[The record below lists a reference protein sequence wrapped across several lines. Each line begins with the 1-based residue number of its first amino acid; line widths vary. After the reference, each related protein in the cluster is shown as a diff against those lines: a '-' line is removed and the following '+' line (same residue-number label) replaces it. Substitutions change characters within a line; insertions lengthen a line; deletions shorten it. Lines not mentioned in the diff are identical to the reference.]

1 MIILQANKIERSF
14 AGEVLFDNITLQV
27 DERDRIALVGKN
39 GAGKSTLLKIL
50 VGEEEPTSG
59 EINKKKDI
67 SLSYLAQDSRFESE
81 NTIYDEMLHVFDDLR
96 RTEKQ
101 LRQMELEM
109 GEKSGEDLDKLMADY
124 DRLSENFRQAGGF
137 TYEADI
143 RAILNGFKFDES
155 MWQMKIAELSGGQN
169 TRLALAK
176 MLLEKPNLLVLDEPT
191 NHLDI
196 ETIAWL
202 ENYLVNYSG
211 ALIIVSHDR
220 YFLDKVATVTLDL
233 TKHSLDR
240 YVGNYSRFVELKEQ
254 KLATEAKNYEKQQKE
269 IAALEDFVNRNL
281 VRASTTKRA
290 QSRRKQLEKM
300 ERLDKP
306 ESGKKSANMTF
317 QSEKTSGNVV
327 LTVENA
333 AIGYDGEILSE
344 PINLDLRKMNAV
356 AIVGPN
362 GIGKSTFIKS
372 IVDQIPFIKGEKRFG
387 ANVEV
392 GYYDQT
398 QSKLTPSNTVLDE
411 LWNDFKLTPEVE
423 IRNRLGAFLFSGDDV
438 KKSVGMLSGG
448 EKARLLLA
456 KLSMENNNFLILD
469 EPTNHLDNDMV
480 LWLEEF
486 LNSFRGVLIMV
497 THDRYFL
504 DRVTNKIVEIDKG
517 KLYEYDTN
525 YSGFVELK
533 VQREEMELATE
544 RKRQSLLRVEME
556 WMKQGIKARGT
567 RQRARTERFEELK
580 NAKGPSMQQ
589 NVEMDSISSRLGKT
603 TIELEHISKGF
614 GDKHLINDFSYI
626 FLRDDRIGFIGPNGC
641 GKSTLMKMIMGILKP
656 DEGNITI
663 GDTVKIGYF
672 AQENEDMTGDIR
684 VIDYIK
690 NVAEYIQTTKG
701 QTSASQM
708 LDRFLFPPELQYT
721 PLDKLSGGEQRR
733 LYLLKVLMEAPN
745 VLILDEPTNDL
756 DIQTLT
762 ILEDYLDTFAGIV
775 ITVSHDRY
783 FLDRIVNR
791 IFAFEE
797 GGHLK
802 QYEGGYTDYLEKVK
816 PAAKPEKSKPAK
828 KENNGKKFQ
837 KEHQKKLKFTY
848 KEQKEFETID
858 DDIAKLEEKL
868 EQLDEEIME
877 NATNSGKLAELTE
890 QKESAQAELDEK
902 MDRWVYL
909 NDLAEQIANQ

>member
-1 MIILQANKIERSF
+1 MNILNIEHISKIY
-14 AGEVLFDNITLQV
+14 GEKVIFDDVSLGIHSGDKIGVIGVNGT
-27 DERDRIALVGKN
+27 GKT
-39 GAGKSTLLKIL
+39 TLLKIIAKIN
-50 VGEEEPTSG
+50 EPDKG
-59 EINKKKDI
+59 QIICGNGI
-67 SLSYLAQDSRFESE
+67 RVSYLPQNPEFPKKQSILEYVMDGKEHQDWKTESE
-81 NTIYDEMLHVFDDLR
+81 AKTILTKLGIYD
-96 RTEKQ
+96 
-101 LRQMELEM
+101 
-109 GEKSGEDLDKLMADY
+109 
-124 DRLSENFRQAGGF
+124 
-137 TYEADI
+137 
-143 RAILNGFKFDES
+143 FDEGCDH
-155 MWQMKIAELSGGQN
+155 LSGGQKK
-169 TRLALAK
+169 RVALART
-176 MLLEKPNLLVLDEPT
+176 LVDPT
-191 NHLDI
+191 
-196 ETIAWL
+196 
-202 ENYLVNYSG
+202 
-211 ALIIVSHDR
+211 
-220 YFLDKVATVTLDL
+220 
-233 TKHSLDR
+233 
-240 YVGNYSRFVELKEQ
+240 
-254 KLATEAKNYEKQQKE
+254 
-269 IAALEDFVNRNL
+269 
-281 VRASTTKRA
+281 
-290 QSRRKQLEKM
+290 
-300 ERLDKP
+300 
-306 ESGKKSANMTF
+306 
-317 QSEKTSGNVV
+317 
-327 LTVENA
+327 
-333 AIGYDGEILSE
+333 
-344 PINLDLRKMNAV
+344 
-356 AIVGPN
+356 
-362 GIGKSTFIKS
+362 
-372 IVDQIPFIKGEKRFG
+372 
-387 ANVEV
+387 EV
-392 GYYDQT
+392 
-398 QSKLTPSNTVLDE
+398 
-411 LWNDFKLTPEVE
+411 
-423 IRNRLGAFLFSGDDV
+423 
-438 KKSVGMLSGG
+438 
-448 EKARLLLA
+448 
-456 KLSMENNNFLILD
+456 LILD

-626 FLRDDRIGFIGPNGC
+626 VLRDDRIGFIGPNGC

-684 VIDYIK
+684 VIDYIR

-701 QTSASQM
+701 QASASQM

-816 PAAKPEKSKPAK
+816 PIAKQEKSKLEK
-828 KENNGKKFQ
+828 KENNGKKFR

-858 DDIAKLEEKL
+858 DDIAKLEEKI

-877 NATNSGKLAELTE
+877 NATNSGKLAELTQ
-890 QKESAQAELDEK
+890 QKEETEEALNK
-902 MDRWVYL
+902 KIDRWVYL

>member
-1 MIILQANKIERSF
+1 MMNILNIEHIRKIY
-14 AGEVLFDNITLQV
+14 GEKVIFDDVSLGIHSGDKIGVIGVNGT
-27 DERDRIALVGKN
+27 GKT
-39 GAGKSTLLKIL
+39 TLLKIIAKIN
-50 VGEEEPTSG
+50 EPDKG
-59 EINKKKDI
+59 QIICGNGI
-67 SLSYLAQDSRFESE
+67 RVSYLPQNPEFPKKQSILEYVMDGKEHQDWKTESE
-81 NTIYDEMLHVFDDLR
+81 AKTILTKLGIYD
-96 RTEKQ
+96 
-101 LRQMELEM
+101 
-109 GEKSGEDLDKLMADY
+109 
-124 DRLSENFRQAGGF
+124 
-137 TYEADI
+137 
-143 RAILNGFKFDES
+143 FDEGCDH
-155 MWQMKIAELSGGQN
+155 LSGGQKK
-169 TRLALAK
+169 RVALART
-176 MLLEKPNLLVLDEPT
+176 LVDPT
-191 NHLDI
+191 
-196 ETIAWL
+196 
-202 ENYLVNYSG
+202 
-211 ALIIVSHDR
+211 
-220 YFLDKVATVTLDL
+220 
-233 TKHSLDR
+233 
-240 YVGNYSRFVELKEQ
+240 
-254 KLATEAKNYEKQQKE
+254 
-269 IAALEDFVNRNL
+269 
-281 VRASTTKRA
+281 
-290 QSRRKQLEKM
+290 
-300 ERLDKP
+300 
-306 ESGKKSANMTF
+306 
-317 QSEKTSGNVV
+317 
-327 LTVENA
+327 
-333 AIGYDGEILSE
+333 
-344 PINLDLRKMNAV
+344 
-356 AIVGPN
+356 
-362 GIGKSTFIKS
+362 
-372 IVDQIPFIKGEKRFG
+372 
-387 ANVEV
+387 EV
-392 GYYDQT
+392 
-398 QSKLTPSNTVLDE
+398 
-411 LWNDFKLTPEVE
+411 
-423 IRNRLGAFLFSGDDV
+423 
-438 KKSVGMLSGG
+438 
-448 EKARLLLA
+448 
-456 KLSMENNNFLILD
+456 LILD
-469 EPTNHLDNDMV
+469 EPTNHLDNYMV

-486 LNSFRGVLIMV
+486 LNSFRGVLVMV

-701 QTSASQM
+701 QASASQM

>member
-1 MIILQANKIERSF
+1 MNILNIEHISKIY
-14 AGEVLFDNITLQV
+14 GEKVIFDDVSLGIHSGDKIGVIGVNGT
-27 DERDRIALVGKN
+27 GKT
-39 GAGKSTLLKIL
+39 TLLKIIAKIN
-50 VGEEEPTSG
+50 EPDKG
-59 EINKKKDI
+59 QIICGNGI
-67 SLSYLAQDSRFESE
+67 RVSYLPQNPEFPKRQSILEYVMDGKEHQDWKTESE
-81 NTIYDEMLHVFDDLR
+81 AKTILTKLGIYD
-96 RTEKQ
+96 
-101 LRQMELEM
+101 
-109 GEKSGEDLDKLMADY
+109 
-124 DRLSENFRQAGGF
+124 
-137 TYEADI
+137 
-143 RAILNGFKFDES
+143 FDEGCDH
-155 MWQMKIAELSGGQN
+155 LSGGQKK
-169 TRLALAK
+169 RVALART
-176 MLLEKPNLLVLDEPT
+176 LVDPT
-191 NHLDI
+191 
-196 ETIAWL
+196 
-202 ENYLVNYSG
+202 
-211 ALIIVSHDR
+211 
-220 YFLDKVATVTLDL
+220 
-233 TKHSLDR
+233 
-240 YVGNYSRFVELKEQ
+240 
-254 KLATEAKNYEKQQKE
+254 
-269 IAALEDFVNRNL
+269 
-281 VRASTTKRA
+281 
-290 QSRRKQLEKM
+290 
-300 ERLDKP
+300 
-306 ESGKKSANMTF
+306 
-317 QSEKTSGNVV
+317 
-327 LTVENA
+327 
-333 AIGYDGEILSE
+333 
-344 PINLDLRKMNAV
+344 
-356 AIVGPN
+356 
-362 GIGKSTFIKS
+362 
-372 IVDQIPFIKGEKRFG
+372 
-387 ANVEV
+387 EV
-392 GYYDQT
+392 
-398 QSKLTPSNTVLDE
+398 
-411 LWNDFKLTPEVE
+411 
-423 IRNRLGAFLFSGDDV
+423 
-438 KKSVGMLSGG
+438 
-448 EKARLLLA
+448 
-456 KLSMENNNFLILD
+456 LILD

-701 QTSASQM
+701 QASASQM

>member
-1 MIILQANKIERSF
+1 MMNILNIEHISKIY
-14 AGEVLFDNITLQV
+14 GEKVIFDDVSLGIHSGDKIGVIGVNGT
-27 DERDRIALVGKN
+27 GKT
-39 GAGKSTLLKIL
+39 TLLKIIAKIN
-50 VGEEEPTSG
+50 EPDKG
-59 EINKKKDI
+59 QIICGNGI
-67 SLSYLAQDSRFESE
+67 RVSYLPQNPEFPKKQSILEYVMDGKEHQDWKTESE
-81 NTIYDEMLHVFDDLR
+81 AKTILTKLGIYD
-96 RTEKQ
+96 
-101 LRQMELEM
+101 
-109 GEKSGEDLDKLMADY
+109 
-124 DRLSENFRQAGGF
+124 
-137 TYEADI
+137 
-143 RAILNGFKFDES
+143 FDEGCDH
-155 MWQMKIAELSGGQN
+155 LSGGQKK
-169 TRLALAK
+169 RVALART
-176 MLLEKPNLLVLDEPT
+176 LVDPT
-191 NHLDI
+191 
-196 ETIAWL
+196 
-202 ENYLVNYSG
+202 
-211 ALIIVSHDR
+211 
-220 YFLDKVATVTLDL
+220 
-233 TKHSLDR
+233 
-240 YVGNYSRFVELKEQ
+240 
-254 KLATEAKNYEKQQKE
+254 
-269 IAALEDFVNRNL
+269 
-281 VRASTTKRA
+281 
-290 QSRRKQLEKM
+290 
-300 ERLDKP
+300 
-306 ESGKKSANMTF
+306 
-317 QSEKTSGNVV
+317 
-327 LTVENA
+327 
-333 AIGYDGEILSE
+333 
-344 PINLDLRKMNAV
+344 
-356 AIVGPN
+356 
-362 GIGKSTFIKS
+362 
-372 IVDQIPFIKGEKRFG
+372 
-387 ANVEV
+387 EV
-392 GYYDQT
+392 
-398 QSKLTPSNTVLDE
+398 
-411 LWNDFKLTPEVE
+411 
-423 IRNRLGAFLFSGDDV
+423 
-438 KKSVGMLSGG
+438 
-448 EKARLLLA
+448 
-456 KLSMENNNFLILD
+456 LILD

-614 GDKHLINDFSYI
+614 GNKHLINDFSYI

-701 QTSASQM
+701 QASASQM

-791 IFAFEE
+791 IFAFEK

-802 QYEGGYTDYLEKVK
+802 QYEGGYTDYIEKVK

>member
-1 MIILQANKIERSF
+1 MNILNIEHISKIY
-14 AGEVLFDNITLQV
+14 GEKVIFDDVSLGIHSGDKIGVIGVNGT
-27 DERDRIALVGKN
+27 GKT
-39 GAGKSTLLKIL
+39 TLLKIIAKIN
-50 VGEEEPTSG
+50 EPDKG
-59 EINKKKDI
+59 QIICGNGI
-67 SLSYLAQDSRFESE
+67 RVSYLPQNPEFPKKQSILEYVMDGKEHQDWKTESE
-81 NTIYDEMLHVFDDLR
+81 AKTILTKLGIYD
-96 RTEKQ
+96 
-101 LRQMELEM
+101 
-109 GEKSGEDLDKLMADY
+109 
-124 DRLSENFRQAGGF
+124 
-137 TYEADI
+137 
-143 RAILNGFKFDES
+143 FDEGCDH
-155 MWQMKIAELSGGQN
+155 LSGGQKK
-169 TRLALAK
+169 RVALART
-176 MLLEKPNLLVLDEPT
+176 LVDPT
-191 NHLDI
+191 
-196 ETIAWL
+196 
-202 ENYLVNYSG
+202 
-211 ALIIVSHDR
+211 
-220 YFLDKVATVTLDL
+220 
-233 TKHSLDR
+233 
-240 YVGNYSRFVELKEQ
+240 
-254 KLATEAKNYEKQQKE
+254 
-269 IAALEDFVNRNL
+269 
-281 VRASTTKRA
+281 
-290 QSRRKQLEKM
+290 
-300 ERLDKP
+300 
-306 ESGKKSANMTF
+306 
-317 QSEKTSGNVV
+317 
-327 LTVENA
+327 
-333 AIGYDGEILSE
+333 
-344 PINLDLRKMNAV
+344 
-356 AIVGPN
+356 
-362 GIGKSTFIKS
+362 
-372 IVDQIPFIKGEKRFG
+372 
-387 ANVEV
+387 EV
-392 GYYDQT
+392 
-398 QSKLTPSNTVLDE
+398 
-411 LWNDFKLTPEVE
+411 
-423 IRNRLGAFLFSGDDV
+423 
-438 KKSVGMLSGG
+438 
-448 EKARLLLA
+448 
-456 KLSMENNNFLILD
+456 LILD

-556 WMKQGIKARGT
+556 WIKQGIKARGT

-701 QTSASQM
+701 QASASQM

>member
-1 MIILQANKIERSF
+1 MNILNIEHISKIY
-14 AGEVLFDNITLQV
+14 GEKVIFDDVSLGIHSGDKIGVIGVNGT
-27 DERDRIALVGKN
+27 GKT
-39 GAGKSTLLKIL
+39 TLLKIIAKIN
-50 VGEEEPTSG
+50 EPDKG
-59 EINKKKDI
+59 QIICGNGI
-67 SLSYLAQDSRFESE
+67 RVSYLPQNPEFPKKQSILEYVMDGKEHQDWKTESE
-81 NTIYDEMLHVFDDLR
+81 AKTILTKLGIYD
-96 RTEKQ
+96 
-101 LRQMELEM
+101 
-109 GEKSGEDLDKLMADY
+109 
-124 DRLSENFRQAGGF
+124 
-137 TYEADI
+137 
-143 RAILNGFKFDES
+143 FDEGCDH
-155 MWQMKIAELSGGQN
+155 LSGGQKK
-169 TRLALAK
+169 RVALART
-176 MLLEKPNLLVLDEPT
+176 LVDPT
-191 NHLDI
+191 
-196 ETIAWL
+196 
-202 ENYLVNYSG
+202 
-211 ALIIVSHDR
+211 
-220 YFLDKVATVTLDL
+220 
-233 TKHSLDR
+233 
-240 YVGNYSRFVELKEQ
+240 
-254 KLATEAKNYEKQQKE
+254 
-269 IAALEDFVNRNL
+269 
-281 VRASTTKRA
+281 
-290 QSRRKQLEKM
+290 
-300 ERLDKP
+300 
-306 ESGKKSANMTF
+306 
-317 QSEKTSGNVV
+317 
-327 LTVENA
+327 
-333 AIGYDGEILSE
+333 
-344 PINLDLRKMNAV
+344 
-356 AIVGPN
+356 
-362 GIGKSTFIKS
+362 
-372 IVDQIPFIKGEKRFG
+372 
-387 ANVEV
+387 EV
-392 GYYDQT
+392 
-398 QSKLTPSNTVLDE
+398 
-411 LWNDFKLTPEVE
+411 
-423 IRNRLGAFLFSGDDV
+423 
-438 KKSVGMLSGG
+438 
-448 EKARLLLA
+448 
-456 KLSMENNNFLILD
+456 LILD

-626 FLRDDRIGFIGPNGC
+626 VLRDDRIGFIGPNGC

-684 VIDYIK
+684 VIDYIR

-701 QTSASQM
+701 QASASQM

-802 QYEGGYTDYLEKVK
+802 QYEGGYTDYLEKVR
-816 PAAKPEKSKPAK
+816 PIAKQEKSKQEK

-858 DDIAKLEEKL
+858 DDIAKLEEKI

-877 NATNSGKLAELTE
+877 NATNSGKLAELTQ
-890 QKESAQAELDEK
+890 QKEETEEALNEK

>member
-1 MIILQANKIERSF
+1 MNILNIEHISKIY
-14 AGEVLFDNITLQV
+14 GEKVIFDDVSLGIHSGDKIGVIGVNGT
-27 DERDRIALVGKN
+27 GKT
-39 GAGKSTLLKIL
+39 TLLKIIAKIN
-50 VGEEEPTSG
+50 EPDKG
-59 EINKKKDI
+59 QIICGNGI
-67 SLSYLAQDSRFESE
+67 RVSYLPQNPEFPKKQSILEYVMDGKEHQDWKTESE
-81 NTIYDEMLHVFDDLR
+81 AKTILTKLGIYD
-96 RTEKQ
+96 
-101 LRQMELEM
+101 
-109 GEKSGEDLDKLMADY
+109 
-124 DRLSENFRQAGGF
+124 
-137 TYEADI
+137 
-143 RAILNGFKFDES
+143 FDEGCDH
-155 MWQMKIAELSGGQN
+155 LSGGQKK
-169 TRLALAK
+169 RVALART
-176 MLLEKPNLLVLDEPT
+176 LVDPT
-191 NHLDI
+191 
-196 ETIAWL
+196 
-202 ENYLVNYSG
+202 
-211 ALIIVSHDR
+211 
-220 YFLDKVATVTLDL
+220 
-233 TKHSLDR
+233 
-240 YVGNYSRFVELKEQ
+240 
-254 KLATEAKNYEKQQKE
+254 
-269 IAALEDFVNRNL
+269 
-281 VRASTTKRA
+281 
-290 QSRRKQLEKM
+290 
-300 ERLDKP
+300 
-306 ESGKKSANMTF
+306 
-317 QSEKTSGNVV
+317 
-327 LTVENA
+327 
-333 AIGYDGEILSE
+333 
-344 PINLDLRKMNAV
+344 
-356 AIVGPN
+356 
-362 GIGKSTFIKS
+362 
-372 IVDQIPFIKGEKRFG
+372 
-387 ANVEV
+387 EV
-392 GYYDQT
+392 
-398 QSKLTPSNTVLDE
+398 
-411 LWNDFKLTPEVE
+411 
-423 IRNRLGAFLFSGDDV
+423 
-438 KKSVGMLSGG
+438 
-448 EKARLLLA
+448 
-456 KLSMENNNFLILD
+456 LILD

-614 GDKHLINDFSYI
+614 GNKHLINDFSYI

-701 QTSASQM
+701 QASASQM

-775 ITVSHDRY
+775 ITVSHDCY

>member
-1 MIILQANKIERSF
+1 MNILNIEYISKIY
-14 AGEVLFDNITLQV
+14 GEKVIFDDVSLGIHSGDKIGVIGVNGT
-27 DERDRIALVGKN
+27 GKT
-39 GAGKSTLLKIL
+39 TLLKIIAKIN
-50 VGEEEPTSG
+50 EPDKG
-59 EINKKKDI
+59 QIICGNGI
-67 SLSYLAQDSRFESE
+67 RVSYLPQNPEFPKKQSILEYVMDGKEHQDWKTESE
-81 NTIYDEMLHVFDDLR
+81 AKTILTKLGIYD
-96 RTEKQ
+96 
-101 LRQMELEM
+101 
-109 GEKSGEDLDKLMADY
+109 
-124 DRLSENFRQAGGF
+124 
-137 TYEADI
+137 
-143 RAILNGFKFDES
+143 FDEGCDH
-155 MWQMKIAELSGGQN
+155 LSGGQKK
-169 TRLALAK
+169 RVALART
-176 MLLEKPNLLVLDEPT
+176 LVDPT
-191 NHLDI
+191 
-196 ETIAWL
+196 
-202 ENYLVNYSG
+202 
-211 ALIIVSHDR
+211 
-220 YFLDKVATVTLDL
+220 
-233 TKHSLDR
+233 
-240 YVGNYSRFVELKEQ
+240 
-254 KLATEAKNYEKQQKE
+254 
-269 IAALEDFVNRNL
+269 
-281 VRASTTKRA
+281 
-290 QSRRKQLEKM
+290 
-300 ERLDKP
+300 
-306 ESGKKSANMTF
+306 
-317 QSEKTSGNVV
+317 
-327 LTVENA
+327 
-333 AIGYDGEILSE
+333 
-344 PINLDLRKMNAV
+344 
-356 AIVGPN
+356 
-362 GIGKSTFIKS
+362 
-372 IVDQIPFIKGEKRFG
+372 
-387 ANVEV
+387 EV
-392 GYYDQT
+392 
-398 QSKLTPSNTVLDE
+398 
-411 LWNDFKLTPEVE
+411 
-423 IRNRLGAFLFSGDDV
+423 
-438 KKSVGMLSGG
+438 
-448 EKARLLLA
+448 
-456 KLSMENNNFLILD
+456 LILD

-614 GDKHLINDFSYI
+614 GNKHLINDFSYI

-701 QTSASQM
+701 QASASQM

>member
-1 MIILQANKIERSF
+1 MNILNIEHISKIY
-14 AGEVLFDNITLQV
+14 GEKVIFDDVSLGIHSGDKIGVIGVNGT
-27 DERDRIALVGKN
+27 GKT
-39 GAGKSTLLKIL
+39 TLLKIIAKIN
-50 VGEEEPTSG
+50 EPDKG
-59 EINKKKDI
+59 QIICGNGI
-67 SLSYLAQDSRFESE
+67 RVSYLPQNPEFPKKQSILEYVMDGKEHQDWKTESE
-81 NTIYDEMLHVFDDLR
+81 AKTILTKLGIYD
-96 RTEKQ
+96 
-101 LRQMELEM
+101 
-109 GEKSGEDLDKLMADY
+109 
-124 DRLSENFRQAGGF
+124 
-137 TYEADI
+137 
-143 RAILNGFKFDES
+143 FDEGCDH
-155 MWQMKIAELSGGQN
+155 LSGGQKK
-169 TRLALAK
+169 RVALART
-176 MLLEKPNLLVLDEPT
+176 LVDPT
-191 NHLDI
+191 
-196 ETIAWL
+196 
-202 ENYLVNYSG
+202 
-211 ALIIVSHDR
+211 
-220 YFLDKVATVTLDL
+220 
-233 TKHSLDR
+233 
-240 YVGNYSRFVELKEQ
+240 
-254 KLATEAKNYEKQQKE
+254 
-269 IAALEDFVNRNL
+269 
-281 VRASTTKRA
+281 
-290 QSRRKQLEKM
+290 
-300 ERLDKP
+300 
-306 ESGKKSANMTF
+306 
-317 QSEKTSGNVV
+317 
-327 LTVENA
+327 
-333 AIGYDGEILSE
+333 
-344 PINLDLRKMNAV
+344 
-356 AIVGPN
+356 
-362 GIGKSTFIKS
+362 
-372 IVDQIPFIKGEKRFG
+372 
-387 ANVEV
+387 EV
-392 GYYDQT
+392 
-398 QSKLTPSNTVLDE
+398 
-411 LWNDFKLTPEVE
+411 
-423 IRNRLGAFLFSGDDV
+423 
-438 KKSVGMLSGG
+438 
-448 EKARLLLA
+448 
-456 KLSMENNNFLILD
+456 LILD

-614 GDKHLINDFSYI
+614 GDKQLINDFSYI
-626 FLRDDRIGFIGPNGC
+626 VLRDDRIGFIGPNGC
-641 GKSTLMKMIMGILKP
+641 GKSTLMKMIMGILQP

-684 VIDYIK
+684 VIDYIR

-701 QTSASQM
+701 QASASQM

-816 PAAKPEKSKPAK
+816 PIAKQEKSKLEK
-828 KENNGKKFQ
+828 KENNGKKFR

-858 DDIAKLEEKL
+858 DDIAKLEEKI

-877 NATNSGKLAELTE
+877 NATNSGKLAELTQ
-890 QKESAQAELDEK
+890 QKEETEEALNKK

>member
-1 MIILQANKIERSF
+1 MNILNIEHISKIY
-14 AGEVLFDNITLQV
+14 GEKVIFDDVSLGIHSGDKIGVIGVNGT
-27 DERDRIALVGKN
+27 GKT
-39 GAGKSTLLKIL
+39 TLLKIIAKIN
-50 VGEEEPTSG
+50 EPDKG
-59 EINKKKDI
+59 QIICGNGI
-67 SLSYLAQDSRFESE
+67 RVSYLPQNPEFPKKQSILEYVMDGKEHQDWKTESE
-81 NTIYDEMLHVFDDLR
+81 AKTILTKLGIYD
-96 RTEKQ
+96 
-101 LRQMELEM
+101 
-109 GEKSGEDLDKLMADY
+109 
-124 DRLSENFRQAGGF
+124 
-137 TYEADI
+137 
-143 RAILNGFKFDES
+143 FDEGCDH
-155 MWQMKIAELSGGQN
+155 LSGGQKK
-169 TRLALAK
+169 RVALART
-176 MLLEKPNLLVLDEPT
+176 LVDPT
-191 NHLDI
+191 
-196 ETIAWL
+196 
-202 ENYLVNYSG
+202 
-211 ALIIVSHDR
+211 
-220 YFLDKVATVTLDL
+220 
-233 TKHSLDR
+233 
-240 YVGNYSRFVELKEQ
+240 
-254 KLATEAKNYEKQQKE
+254 
-269 IAALEDFVNRNL
+269 
-281 VRASTTKRA
+281 
-290 QSRRKQLEKM
+290 
-300 ERLDKP
+300 
-306 ESGKKSANMTF
+306 
-317 QSEKTSGNVV
+317 
-327 LTVENA
+327 
-333 AIGYDGEILSE
+333 
-344 PINLDLRKMNAV
+344 
-356 AIVGPN
+356 
-362 GIGKSTFIKS
+362 
-372 IVDQIPFIKGEKRFG
+372 
-387 ANVEV
+387 EV
-392 GYYDQT
+392 
-398 QSKLTPSNTVLDE
+398 
-411 LWNDFKLTPEVE
+411 
-423 IRNRLGAFLFSGDDV
+423 
-438 KKSVGMLSGG
+438 
-448 EKARLLLA
+448 
-456 KLSMENNNFLILD
+456 LILD

-533 VQREEMELATE
+533 VQCEEMELATE

-626 FLRDDRIGFIGPNGC
+626 VLRDDRIGFIGPNGC

-684 VIDYIK
+684 VIDYIR

-701 QTSASQM
+701 QASASQM

-816 PAAKPEKSKPAK
+816 PIAKQEKSKLEK
-828 KENNGKKFQ
+828 KENNGKKFR

-858 DDIAKLEEKL
+858 DDIAKLEEKI

-877 NATNSGKLAELTE
+877 NATNSGKLAELTQ
-890 QKESAQAELDEK
+890 QKEETEEALNKK

>member
-1 MIILQANKIERSF
+1 MNILNIEHISKIY
-14 AGEVLFDNITLQV
+14 GEKVIFDDVSLGIHSGDKIGVIGVNGT
-27 DERDRIALVGKN
+27 GKT
-39 GAGKSTLLKIL
+39 TLLKIIAKIN
-50 VGEEEPTSG
+50 EPDKG
-59 EINKKKDI
+59 QIICGNGI
-67 SLSYLAQDSRFESE
+67 RVSYLPQNPEFPKKQSILEYVMDGKEHQDWKTESE
-81 NTIYDEMLHVFDDLR
+81 AKTILTKLGIYD
-96 RTEKQ
+96 
-101 LRQMELEM
+101 
-109 GEKSGEDLDKLMADY
+109 
-124 DRLSENFRQAGGF
+124 
-137 TYEADI
+137 
-143 RAILNGFKFDES
+143 FDE
-155 MWQMKIAELSGGQN
+155 ECDHLSGGQKK
-169 TRLALAK
+169 RVALART
-176 MLLEKPNLLVLDEPT
+176 LVDPT
-191 NHLDI
+191 
-196 ETIAWL
+196 
-202 ENYLVNYSG
+202 
-211 ALIIVSHDR
+211 
-220 YFLDKVATVTLDL
+220 
-233 TKHSLDR
+233 
-240 YVGNYSRFVELKEQ
+240 
-254 KLATEAKNYEKQQKE
+254 
-269 IAALEDFVNRNL
+269 
-281 VRASTTKRA
+281 
-290 QSRRKQLEKM
+290 
-300 ERLDKP
+300 
-306 ESGKKSANMTF
+306 
-317 QSEKTSGNVV
+317 
-327 LTVENA
+327 
-333 AIGYDGEILSE
+333 
-344 PINLDLRKMNAV
+344 
-356 AIVGPN
+356 
-362 GIGKSTFIKS
+362 
-372 IVDQIPFIKGEKRFG
+372 
-387 ANVEV
+387 EV
-392 GYYDQT
+392 
-398 QSKLTPSNTVLDE
+398 
-411 LWNDFKLTPEVE
+411 
-423 IRNRLGAFLFSGDDV
+423 
-438 KKSVGMLSGG
+438 
-448 EKARLLLA
+448 
-456 KLSMENNNFLILD
+456 LILD

-701 QTSASQM
+701 QASASQM

-890 QKESAQAELDEK
+890 QKESAQAKLDEK

>member
-1 MIILQANKIERSF
+1 MNILNIEHISKIY
-14 AGEVLFDNITLQV
+14 GEKVIFDDVSLGIHSGDKIGVIGVNGT
-27 DERDRIALVGKN
+27 GKT
-39 GAGKSTLLKIL
+39 TLLKIIAKIN
-50 VGEEEPTSG
+50 EPDKG
-59 EINKKKDI
+59 QIICGNRI
-67 SLSYLAQDSRFESE
+67 RVSYLPQNPEFPKKQSILEYVMDGKEHQDWKTESE
-81 NTIYDEMLHVFDDLR
+81 AKTILTKLGIYD
-96 RTEKQ
+96 
-101 LRQMELEM
+101 
-109 GEKSGEDLDKLMADY
+109 
-124 DRLSENFRQAGGF
+124 
-137 TYEADI
+137 
-143 RAILNGFKFDES
+143 FDEGCDH
-155 MWQMKIAELSGGQN
+155 LSGGQKK
-169 TRLALAK
+169 RVALART
-176 MLLEKPNLLVLDEPT
+176 LVDPT
-191 NHLDI
+191 
-196 ETIAWL
+196 
-202 ENYLVNYSG
+202 
-211 ALIIVSHDR
+211 
-220 YFLDKVATVTLDL
+220 
-233 TKHSLDR
+233 
-240 YVGNYSRFVELKEQ
+240 
-254 KLATEAKNYEKQQKE
+254 
-269 IAALEDFVNRNL
+269 
-281 VRASTTKRA
+281 
-290 QSRRKQLEKM
+290 
-300 ERLDKP
+300 
-306 ESGKKSANMTF
+306 
-317 QSEKTSGNVV
+317 
-327 LTVENA
+327 
-333 AIGYDGEILSE
+333 
-344 PINLDLRKMNAV
+344 
-356 AIVGPN
+356 
-362 GIGKSTFIKS
+362 
-372 IVDQIPFIKGEKRFG
+372 
-387 ANVEV
+387 EV
-392 GYYDQT
+392 
-398 QSKLTPSNTVLDE
+398 
-411 LWNDFKLTPEVE
+411 
-423 IRNRLGAFLFSGDDV
+423 
-438 KKSVGMLSGG
+438 
-448 EKARLLLA
+448 
-456 KLSMENNNFLILD
+456 LILD
-469 EPTNHLDNDMV
+469 ESTNHLDNDMV

-626 FLRDDRIGFIGPNGC
+626 VLRDDRIGFIGPNGC

-684 VIDYIK
+684 VIDYIR

-701 QTSASQM
+701 QASASQM

-816 PAAKPEKSKPAK
+816 PIAKQEKSKLEK
-828 KENNGKKFQ
+828 KENNGKKFR

-858 DDIAKLEEKL
+858 DDIAKLEEKI

-877 NATNSGKLAELTE
+877 NATNSGKLAELTQ
-890 QKESAQAELDEK
+890 QKEETEEALNKK

>member
-1 MIILQANKIERSF
+1 MNILNIEHISKIY
-14 AGEVLFDNITLQV
+14 GEKVIFDDVSLGIHSGDKIGVIGVNGT
-27 DERDRIALVGKN
+27 GKT
-39 GAGKSTLLKIL
+39 TLLKIIAKIN
-50 VGEEEPTSG
+50 EPDKG
-59 EINKKKDI
+59 QIICGNGI
-67 SLSYLAQDSRFESE
+67 RVSYLPQNPEFPKKQSILDYVMDGKEHQDWKTESE
-81 NTIYDEMLHVFDDLR
+81 AKTILTKLGIYD
-96 RTEKQ
+96 
-101 LRQMELEM
+101 
-109 GEKSGEDLDKLMADY
+109 
-124 DRLSENFRQAGGF
+124 
-137 TYEADI
+137 
-143 RAILNGFKFDES
+143 FDEGCDH
-155 MWQMKIAELSGGQN
+155 LSGGQKK
-169 TRLALAK
+169 RVALART
-176 MLLEKPNLLVLDEPT
+176 LVDPT
-191 NHLDI
+191 
-196 ETIAWL
+196 
-202 ENYLVNYSG
+202 
-211 ALIIVSHDR
+211 
-220 YFLDKVATVTLDL
+220 
-233 TKHSLDR
+233 
-240 YVGNYSRFVELKEQ
+240 
-254 KLATEAKNYEKQQKE
+254 
-269 IAALEDFVNRNL
+269 
-281 VRASTTKRA
+281 
-290 QSRRKQLEKM
+290 
-300 ERLDKP
+300 
-306 ESGKKSANMTF
+306 
-317 QSEKTSGNVV
+317 
-327 LTVENA
+327 
-333 AIGYDGEILSE
+333 
-344 PINLDLRKMNAV
+344 
-356 AIVGPN
+356 
-362 GIGKSTFIKS
+362 
-372 IVDQIPFIKGEKRFG
+372 
-387 ANVEV
+387 EV
-392 GYYDQT
+392 
-398 QSKLTPSNTVLDE
+398 
-411 LWNDFKLTPEVE
+411 
-423 IRNRLGAFLFSGDDV
+423 
-438 KKSVGMLSGG
+438 
-448 EKARLLLA
+448 
-456 KLSMENNNFLILD
+456 LILD

-626 FLRDDRIGFIGPNGC
+626 VLRDDRIGFIGPNGC

-684 VIDYIK
+684 VIDYIR

-701 QTSASQM
+701 QASASQM

-733 LYLLKVLMEAPN
+733 LYLLKVLMEVPN

-816 PAAKPEKSKPAK
+816 PIAKQEKSKPEK
-828 KENNGKKFQ
+828 KENNGKKFR

-858 DDIAKLEEKL
+858 DDIAKLEEKI

-877 NATNSGKLAELTE
+877 NATNSGKLAELTQ
-890 QKESAQAELDEK
+890 QKEETEEALNKK

>member
-1 MIILQANKIERSF
+1 MNILNIEHISKIY
-14 AGEVLFDNITLQV
+14 GEKVIFDDVSLGIHSGDKIGVIGVNGT
-27 DERDRIALVGKN
+27 GKT
-39 GAGKSTLLKIL
+39 TLLKIIAKIN
-50 VGEEEPTSG
+50 EPDKG
-59 EINKKKDI
+59 QIICGNGI
-67 SLSYLAQDSRFESE
+67 RVSYLPQNPEFPKKQSILEYVMDGKEHQDWKTESE
-81 NTIYDEMLHVFDDLR
+81 AKTILTKLGIYD
-96 RTEKQ
+96 
-101 LRQMELEM
+101 
-109 GEKSGEDLDKLMADY
+109 
-124 DRLSENFRQAGGF
+124 
-137 TYEADI
+137 
-143 RAILNGFKFDES
+143 FDE
-155 MWQMKIAELSGGQN
+155 ECDHLSGGQKK
-169 TRLALAK
+169 RVALART
-176 MLLEKPNLLVLDEPT
+176 LVDPT
-191 NHLDI
+191 
-196 ETIAWL
+196 
-202 ENYLVNYSG
+202 
-211 ALIIVSHDR
+211 
-220 YFLDKVATVTLDL
+220 
-233 TKHSLDR
+233 
-240 YVGNYSRFVELKEQ
+240 
-254 KLATEAKNYEKQQKE
+254 
-269 IAALEDFVNRNL
+269 
-281 VRASTTKRA
+281 
-290 QSRRKQLEKM
+290 
-300 ERLDKP
+300 
-306 ESGKKSANMTF
+306 
-317 QSEKTSGNVV
+317 
-327 LTVENA
+327 
-333 AIGYDGEILSE
+333 
-344 PINLDLRKMNAV
+344 
-356 AIVGPN
+356 
-362 GIGKSTFIKS
+362 
-372 IVDQIPFIKGEKRFG
+372 
-387 ANVEV
+387 EV
-392 GYYDQT
+392 
-398 QSKLTPSNTVLDE
+398 
-411 LWNDFKLTPEVE
+411 
-423 IRNRLGAFLFSGDDV
+423 
-438 KKSVGMLSGG
+438 
-448 EKARLLLA
+448 
-456 KLSMENNNFLILD
+456 LILD

-614 GDKHLINDFSYI
+614 GNKHLINDFSYI

-701 QTSASQM
+701 QASASQM

>member
-1 MIILQANKIERSF
+1 MMNILNIEHISKIY
-14 AGEVLFDNITLQV
+14 GEKVIFDDVSLGIHSGDKIGVIGVNGT
-27 DERDRIALVGKN
+27 GKT
-39 GAGKSTLLKIL
+39 TLLKIIAKIN
-50 VGEEEPTSG
+50 EPDKG
-59 EINKKKDI
+59 QIICGNGI
-67 SLSYLAQDSRFESE
+67 HVSYLPQNPEFPKKQSILEYVMDGKEHQDWKTESE
-81 NTIYDEMLHVFDDLR
+81 AKTILTKLGIYD
-96 RTEKQ
+96 
-101 LRQMELEM
+101 
-109 GEKSGEDLDKLMADY
+109 
-124 DRLSENFRQAGGF
+124 
-137 TYEADI
+137 
-143 RAILNGFKFDES
+143 FDEGCDH
-155 MWQMKIAELSGGQN
+155 LSGGQKK
-169 TRLALAK
+169 RVALART
-176 MLLEKPNLLVLDEPT
+176 LVDPT
-191 NHLDI
+191 
-196 ETIAWL
+196 
-202 ENYLVNYSG
+202 
-211 ALIIVSHDR
+211 
-220 YFLDKVATVTLDL
+220 
-233 TKHSLDR
+233 
-240 YVGNYSRFVELKEQ
+240 
-254 KLATEAKNYEKQQKE
+254 
-269 IAALEDFVNRNL
+269 
-281 VRASTTKRA
+281 
-290 QSRRKQLEKM
+290 
-300 ERLDKP
+300 
-306 ESGKKSANMTF
+306 
-317 QSEKTSGNVV
+317 
-327 LTVENA
+327 
-333 AIGYDGEILSE
+333 
-344 PINLDLRKMNAV
+344 
-356 AIVGPN
+356 
-362 GIGKSTFIKS
+362 
-372 IVDQIPFIKGEKRFG
+372 
-387 ANVEV
+387 EV
-392 GYYDQT
+392 
-398 QSKLTPSNTVLDE
+398 
-411 LWNDFKLTPEVE
+411 
-423 IRNRLGAFLFSGDDV
+423 
-438 KKSVGMLSGG
+438 
-448 EKARLLLA
+448 
-456 KLSMENNNFLILD
+456 LILD

-589 NVEMDSISSRLGKT
+589 NVEMDSISSN
-603 TIELEHISKGF
+603 
-614 GDKHLINDFSYI
+614 KHLINDFSYI

-701 QTSASQM
+701 QASASQM

-802 QYEGGYTDYLEKVK
+802 QYEGGYTDYIEKVK

>member
-1 MIILQANKIERSF
+1 MNILNIEHISKIY
-14 AGEVLFDNITLQV
+14 GEKVIFDDVSLGIHSGDKIGVIGVNGT
-27 DERDRIALVGKN
+27 GKT
-39 GAGKSTLLKIL
+39 TLLKIIAKL
-50 VGEEEPTSG
+50 NEPDKG
-59 EINKKKDI
+59 QIICGNGVRV
-67 SLSYLAQDSRFESE
+67 SYLPQNPEFPKKQSILEYVMDGKEHQDWKTESE
-81 NTIYDEMLHVFDDLR
+81 AKTILTKLGIYD
-96 RTEKQ
+96 
-101 LRQMELEM
+101 
-109 GEKSGEDLDKLMADY
+109 
-124 DRLSENFRQAGGF
+124 
-137 TYEADI
+137 
-143 RAILNGFKFDES
+143 FDEGCDH
-155 MWQMKIAELSGGQN
+155 LSGGQKK
-169 TRLALAK
+169 RVALART
-176 MLLEKPNLLVLDEPT
+176 LVDPT
-191 NHLDI
+191 
-196 ETIAWL
+196 
-202 ENYLVNYSG
+202 
-211 ALIIVSHDR
+211 
-220 YFLDKVATVTLDL
+220 
-233 TKHSLDR
+233 
-240 YVGNYSRFVELKEQ
+240 
-254 KLATEAKNYEKQQKE
+254 
-269 IAALEDFVNRNL
+269 
-281 VRASTTKRA
+281 
-290 QSRRKQLEKM
+290 
-300 ERLDKP
+300 
-306 ESGKKSANMTF
+306 
-317 QSEKTSGNVV
+317 
-327 LTVENA
+327 
-333 AIGYDGEILSE
+333 
-344 PINLDLRKMNAV
+344 
-356 AIVGPN
+356 
-362 GIGKSTFIKS
+362 
-372 IVDQIPFIKGEKRFG
+372 
-387 ANVEV
+387 EV
-392 GYYDQT
+392 
-398 QSKLTPSNTVLDE
+398 
-411 LWNDFKLTPEVE
+411 
-423 IRNRLGAFLFSGDDV
+423 
-438 KKSVGMLSGG
+438 
-448 EKARLLLA
+448 
-456 KLSMENNNFLILD
+456 LILD

-486 LNSFRGVLIMV
+486 LNGFRGVLIMV

-517 KLYEYDTN
+517 KLYEYNTN

-614 GDKHLINDFSYI
+614 GEKQLINDFSYI
-626 FLRDDRIGFIGPNGC
+626 VLRDDRIGFIGPNGC
-641 GKSTLMKMIMGILKP
+641 GKSTLMKMIMGIVKP
-656 DEGNITI
+656 DEGTITI

-672 AQENEDMTGDIR
+672 AQENEDMTGDVR

-701 QTSASQM
+701 QASASQM

-721 PLDKLSGGEQRR
+721 PLDKLSGGEKRR
-733 LYLLKVLMEAPN
+733 LYLLKVLMGAPN

-816 PAAKPEKSKPAK
+816 PVAKLEKNKPVK
-828 KENNGKKFQ
+828 KENNTKKFQ

-877 NATNSGKLAELTE
+877 NATNSGKLSEITQ
-890 QKESAQAELDEK
+890 QKEETEEALNEK

-909 NDLAEQIANQ
+909 NDLAEQIEAQK